1 MEKKNR
7 LVKDRRRMEE
17 EFFLKQNS
25 ELIKRLEEK
34 KANES
39 MKDDIGRMLGIDDDE
54 VIQVIIALDINVATL
69 NALSLIPLIE
79 VAWADGQMDPNERK
93 AILKAAQENN
103 IEQGTD
109 SYHLLSDWLDKKPEN
124 RLFEVW
130 EEYIGAFCIEM
141 KSEDRSCLQR
151 GLIEKA
157 RKVATSAGGFMGLTS
172 KISKAEEKVLERL
185 ETAFKGLS

>member
-1 MEKKNR
+1 MEKKKA
-7 LVKDRRRMEE
+7 LIKDRRRMEE

-25 ELIKRLEEK
+25 ELLKKLKEK

-39 MKDDIGRMLGIDDDE
+39 MKGEIGRMLGIDDDE
-54 VIQVIIALDINVATL
+54 VLQEIIALDMNVATL

-103 IEQGTD
+103 IEKGSD
-109 SYHLLSDWLDKKPEN
+109 NYNLLSDWLDKKPEN

-130 EEYIGAFCIEM
+130 EEYIGAFCVDM
-141 KSEDRSCLQR
+141 KSDSRSCLQV
-151 GLIEKA
+151 GIIEKA
-157 RKVATSAGGFMGLTS
+157 RKVADAAGGFMGLTS
-172 KISKAEEKVLERL
+172 KVSKAEEKVLERL
-185 ETAFKGLS
+185 EAAFKGLN